1 MEAADSTKK
10 RTQGERTAITRRQI
24 LDAAV
29 ELLYSEGYAATTTLR
44 IQQVAGVSRGR
55 LLHQFP
61 SRDVLLVAAVQ
72 HLVTA
77 RIADLS
83 RHDDWPQNSSERI
96 DRAVD
101 VMWHTY
107 QQPYFWAATELWLAA
122 RSNQGLRNALLPHER
137 NIGILVRDVADS
149 FFGDELCARANYPML
164 RELLNAA
171 MRGTALTYALEPR
184 DYSTDPH
191 LPEWKSTARVLLG
204 G

>member
-1 MEAADSTKK
+1 MTADATRKL
-10 RTQGERTAITRRQI
+10 TQGERTAITRRQI

-44 IQQVAGVSRGR
+44 IQEVAGVSRGR

-61 SRDVLLVAAVQ
+61 SRDVLLVAAVE

-77 RIADLS
+77 RVTDLS
-83 RHDDWPQNSSERI
+83 NYDDWPQNSKERI

-101 VMWHTY
+101 LMWHTY

-122 RSNQGLRNALLPHER
+122 RSNEQLRQVLLPHER
-137 NIGILVRDVADS
+137 DIGLLVRASADS
-149 FFGDELCARANYPML
+149 FFGEELCARPNYPML
-164 RELLNAA
+164 RELLNAG
-171 MRGTALTYALEPR
+171 MRGIALTYALDPR

-191 LPEWKSTARVLLG
+191 LLDWRTAARLVLG
-204 G
+204 A